1 MRKVLI
7 FGSTGMI
14 GHVVYNYL
22 ASLNKYRLIGSTI
35 NNKISEETILLDI
48 RNSEKIKDYLKI
60 LKPDYVINC
69 AGLLIAESEEN
80 VEDALLINSL
90 FPKVL
95 SRLGKKLNFKL
106 IQMSTDCV
114 FSGKEGN
121 YTEESVPDGYNI
133 YARTKM
139 LGEINNKRDL
149 TIRTSTIG
157 PELKINGTGLL
168 HWFLKQRG
176 KINGFD
182 NVFWTGVTT
191 LELAKAIDEFITQ
204 DISGLY
210 HLVPK
215 NKISKYELLKT
226 LSEVWGR
233 DDIEVCP
240 CSDYPLDKSL
250 LNSRQDFN
258 YPTINYK
265 EMIVELKDWVL
276 SHQDLYSY

>member
-1 MRKVLI
+1 MKKILV

-14 GHVVYNYL
+14 GHVVYSYL
-22 ASLNKYRLIGSTI
+22 TSLNKYKLIGSTI
-35 NNKISEETILLDI
+35 NNKISENTILLDI
-48 RNSEKIKDYLKI
+48 RNPEKIKDYLKT

-69 AGLLIAESEEN
+69 AGLLIAESEKN
-80 VEDALLINSL
+80 IEDALLINSL
-90 FPKVL
+90 FPNVL
-95 SRLGKKLNFKL
+95 SKLGKKLNFKL

-114 FSGKEGN
+114 FSGKEGS
-121 YTEESVPDGYNI
+121 YTEESVQDGYNV

-157 PELKINGTGLL
+157 PELKKNGTGLL

-182 NVFWTGVTT
+182 NAFWTGVTT
-191 LELAKAIDEFITQ
+191 LELAKAIDEFIFQ

-210 HLVPK
+210 HLVPE
-215 NKISKYELLKT
+215 NRISKYELLKI
-226 LSEVWGR
+226 LIEVWGR
-233 DDIEVCP
+233 DDIEVWP
-240 CSDYPLDKSL
+240 CSDYASDKSL
-250 LNSRQDFN
+250 LNTRRDFN
-258 YPTINYK
+258 YPTIDYRK
-265 EMIVELKDWVL
+265 MIVELRDWVL

>member
-90 FPKVL
+90 FPNVL

-114 FSGKEGN
+114 FSGKKGN

-139 LGEINNKRDL
+139 LGEINNRRDL

-157 PELKINGTGLL
+157 PELKIDGTGLL

-191 LELAKAIDEFITQ
+191 LELAKAIDEFIVQ

-215 NKISKYELLKT
+215 NKISKYELLKI
-226 LSEVWGR
+226 LSEVWRR

-250 LNSRQDFN
+250 LSSRQDFN
-258 YPTINYK
+258 YPTIDYK
-265 EMIVELKDWVL
+265 VMIVELQDWVL

>member
-69 AGLLIAESEEN
+69 AGLLIAESEGN

-90 FPKVL
+90 FPNVL

-114 FSGKEGN
+114 FSGKKGN
-121 YTEESVPDGYNI
+121 YTEESVPDGNNI

-191 LELAKAIDEFITQ
+191 LELAKAIDEFIIQ

-215 NKISKYELLKT
+215 NKISKYELLKI

-258 YPTINYK
+258 YPTIDYK
-265 EMIVELKDWVL
+265 EMIVELQDWVL

>member
-69 AGLLIAESEEN
+69 AGLLITESEKN
-80 VEDALLINSL
+80 IEDALLINSL
-90 FPKVL
+90 FPNVL

-114 FSGKEGN
+114 FSGKKGN

-191 LELAKAIDEFITQ
+191 LELAKAIDEFIIQ

-210 HLVPK
+210 HIVPK
-215 NKISKYELLKT
+215 NKISKYELLKI

-258 YPTINYK
+258 YPTIDYK
-265 EMIVELKDWVL
+265 EMIVELQDWVL